1 MMLDHKTV
9 SLADQVFERLETD
22 ILCGKYQRGQILTEI
37 KLSEALGVSRTP
49 VREALRRLAQE
60 HIIEETGKGSMVL
73 GINREDLMDIYLI
86 RQNIEGIAAYRAAMR
101 ITDDEI
107 NQLREL
113 LDLQE
118 FYASKKDADRMKG
131 VDNHFHEL
139 VYKFSG
145 STVIYD
151 TLTPLHKKVQKYR
164 KSSVEN
170 EDRAAHSLKE
180 HREILAALEAHDG
193 ELAKKMVTEH
203 VVNAYN
209 NIMKEEEMN

>member
-1 MMLDHKTV
+1 MLDHRTI
-9 SLADQVFERLETD
+9 SLADQIFEQLETD
-22 ILCGKYQRGQILTEI
+22 ILSGKYQRGEILTEL
-37 KLSEALGVSRTP
+37 KLSETMGVSRTP

-60 HIIEETGKGSMVL
+60 HIIEETGKGSVVL
-73 GINREDLMDIYLI
+73 GITKEDLMDIYAI
-86 RQNIEGIAAYRAAMR
+86 RQNIEGIAAYRAALR
-101 ITDDEI
+101 VTDEQLK
-107 NQLREL
+107 QLRDL

-139 VYKFSG
+139 VYRFSG

-170 EDRAAHSLKE
+170 EERARLSLKE
-180 HREILAALEAHDG
+180 HREILSALEAHDA
-193 ELAKKMVTEH
+193 ELAQKMVTDH

-209 NIMKEEEMN
+209 NIMKEEEMK

>member
-1 MMLDHKTV
+1 MLDHKTV

-49 VREALRRLAQE
+49 IREALRRLAQE

-73 GINREDLMDIYLI
+73 GINRDDLMDIYLI
-86 RQNIEGIAAYRAAMR
+86 RQNIEGIAAYRAALR
-101 ITDDEI
+101 ITDEELK
-107 NQLREL
+107 QLREL

-118 FYASKKDADRMKG
+118 FYASKRDADRMKG
-131 VDNHFHEL
+131 IDNDFHEL

-145 STVIYD
+145 SAVIYD

-170 EDRAAHSLKE
+170 ENRAALSLKE
-180 HREILAALEAHDG
+180 HKEILAALEAHDG

>member
-1 MMLDHKTV
+1 MLDHKTV
-9 SLADQVFERLETD
+9 SLADQVFDRLETD
-22 ILCGKYQRGQILTEI
+22 ILSGKYQRGQILTEI
-37 KLSEALGVSRTP
+37 KLSETLGVSRTP

-60 HIIEETGKGSMVL
+60 HIIEETGKGSLVL

-86 RQNIEGIAAYRAAMR
+86 RQNIEGIAAYRAALR

-107 NQLREL
+107 KQLREL

-118 FYASKKDADRMKG
+118 FYASKKDADRMKS
-131 VDNHFHEL
+131 VDNTFHEL

-145 STVIYD
+145 STVIFD

-170 EDRAAHSLKE
+170 EDRAALSLNE
-180 HREILAALEAHDG
+180 HRKILSALEAHDG
-193 ELAKKMVTEH
+193 ELAKKMVEEH

>member
-1 MMLDHKTV
+1 MLDHRTV
-9 SLADQVFERLETD
+9 SLADQIFEQLETD
-22 ILCGKYQRGQILTEI
+22 ILSGKYQRGEILTEM
-37 KLSEALGVSRTP
+37 KLSESMGVSRTP

-60 HIIEETGKGSMVL
+60 HIIEETGKGSVVL
-73 GINREDLMDIYLI
+73 GITREDLQDIYAI
-86 RQNIEGIAAYRAAMR
+86 RQNIEGIAAYRAALR
-101 ITDDEI
+101 ITDEQI
-107 NQLREL
+107 KQLRDL

-118 FYASKKDADRMKG
+118 FYAAKKDADHIKG

-139 VYKFSG
+139 VYRYSG

-164 KSSVEN
+164 KTSVEN
-170 EDRAAHSLKE
+170 EERAKLSLKE
-180 HREILAALEAHDG
+180 HREILAALEAHDA
-193 ELAKKMVTEH
+193 ELAQKMVTDH